1 MKERGSVLVAFA
13 LVFLFVLS
21 VGVVSAFWSFSA
33 TGKVTDDYST
43 SAQII
48 IPEVQTY
55 DGLSAHG
62 VVSASR
68 IQTSKKA
75 VSVGGWF
82 RTEAFRTG
90 NNEITGSWVSKRNSF
105 ILSAETDGSVKF
117 WVFLDD
123 AWYSVSSGANRLPLN
138 TWDHWVGTW
147 DGATLSLYRGGVIE
161 ASASASGALG
171 TTGDLYIGHDNLP
184 APYDNRYFEGKLY
197 DVRVYADALSEQ
209 AVKDLYR
216 EGKKKLAEMTTTQC
230 TDSDKNATY
239 PDGKNYF
246 VKGILT
252 NKDGGKATD
261 YCGFSDEGAV
271 VFEYYCASADASA
284 SEKYACANGCSDGA
298 CVTSGGE
305 QTAMCT
311 DSDKNAQFP
320 DGKNYFVK
328 GILTNKDG
336 GKATDYCGFSDEG
349 AVVFEY
355 YCASADA
362 SASEKY
368 ACANG
373 CSDGACVTSGGEQ
386 TAMCTDSDKNA
397 QFPDGKNYNVK
408 GTITGKTFHVEI
420 VAGETDVTIHS
431 ATEVTIVYDPPGKQP
446 QTFRIKLGEKF
457 NVDGNIG
464 TLKSID
470 VINQRVTL
478 EYDTLADTCNGD
490 KELIERVCDELGD
503 YSVEYVCPNGC
514 VDRACVTGGG
524 DGSSDKSFT
533 FDYSGGDRQFTVIN
547 GSERFD
553 VRFISIRSED
563 YYNVTDVEVKE
574 NGNWVLKYS
583 GVKDGDSI
591 RVGSTVF
598 LIHSVYFS
606 SSPYV
611 KQVVV
616 IGRGGVTFV
625 YSASGGSGSTGT
637 TTGSSNSCATI
648 GCSLLN
654 SDGSNKCIGF
664 GTRTGGNYCALSGT
678 MKAQGAAEAICEN
691 NYECGSNV
699 CASGKCL
706 DAGLFQ
712 KIIDFF
718 RKLFGG

>member
-21 VGVVSAFWSFSA
+21 VGVVSAFWPFSA

-320 DGKNYFVK
+320 DGKNY
-328 GILTNKDG
+328 
-336 GKATDYCGFSDEG
+336 
-349 AVVFEY
+349 
-355 YCASADA
+355 
-362 SASEKY
+362 
-368 ACANG
+368 
-373 CSDGACVTSGGEQ
+373 
-386 TAMCTDSDKNA
+386 
-397 QFPDGKNYNVK
+397 NVK

-547 GSERFD
+547 GSEHFD

>member
-239 PDGKNYF
+239 
-246 VKGILT
+246 
-252 NKDGGKATD
+252 
-261 YCGFSDEGAV
+261 
-271 VFEYYCASADASA
+271 
-284 SEKYACANGCSDGA
+284 
-298 CVTSGGE
+298 
-305 QTAMCT
+305 
-311 DSDKNAQFP
+311 P